1 MSQEVLTVS
10 PEDVPSKEG
19 KLAGA
24 GLVAPGHKP
33 DVPLGYA
40 ELKRDLF
47 VRLPLFQLPGY
58 GGLVRL
64 APASVGNRDPEPSIL
79 GNQRGQGEYAE
90 DAPKLARRISPS
102 RHIYRNAAM
111 RTAQC
116 LRRRVPDYFLKLRA
130 TYPCFG
136 HVHILHGDKGFRG
149 EHTQIFNG
157 WGKITLLGRSAG
169 KGVIGKPKNRQKKP
183 PEGGLPHN

>member
-58 GGLVRL
+58 GGLVWL
-64 APASVGNRDPEPSIL
+64 APASVGNRDPEPAVL
-79 GNQRGQGEYAE
+79 GNQRRQREYAE
-90 DAPKLARRISPS
+90 DAPKLARRIGPPW
-102 RHIYRNAAM
+102 HVYRNAAI
-111 RTAQC
+111 RAAQHI
-116 LRRRVPDYFLKLRA
+116 RRVMPDHVLKLRA
-130 TYPCFG
+130 AYPCFG

-149 EHTQIFNG
+149 EHTQKIYG
-157 WGKITLLGRSAG
+157 WGKIT
-169 KGVIGKPKNRQKKP
+169 P
-183 PEGGLPHN
+183 PAITLQEA

>member
-33 DVPLGYA
+33 DVSLGYA
-40 ELKRDLF
+40 EFKRDLF

-130 TYPCFG
+130 AYPCFG
-136 HVHILHGDKGFRG
+136 HVHILHGDKRT
-149 EHTQIFNG
+149 EENIHKIFMV
-157 WGKITLLGRSAG
+157 WEKLHFLGD
-169 KGVIGKPKNRQKKP
+169 
-183 PEGGLPHN
+183 LPGNV